1 MLSAGSTNNLVLVF
15 GLVFIVAGLAFKLGV
30 VPFHMW
36 VPDVY
41 QGAPTAVTLLIGGAP
56 KLAAFAVTLR
66 LLVEG
71 LISLAVEWQQ
81 MLVVLVVLS
90 LALGNLT
97 ALMQTSIKRVLA
109 YSTISHMGFMLLG
122 MLSGVID
129 GNAFSAADA
138 YSSALFYAI
147 TYVLTTL
154 ASFGVLLLLSQNGIE
169 VDQLDDLKG
178 LFKRSPWVA
187 FVMLLVMFSL
197 AGIPPTVGFFA
208 KLAVL
213 NAVLGT
219 GMVWLAVYA
228 VMMSLIAAF
237 YYLRVV
243 KLMFFDEATDMT
255 PLTPRNDLRVLL
267 ALNGAAI
274 IVLGLIPGALMQVC
288 VSAITRTLAT

>member
-1 MLSAGSTNNLVLVF
+1 VLSAGSTNNLVLVF